1 MKGGGKGGR
10 NGRTSLTVV
19 HLPPIPGSW
28 CYEEAGVKWQQ
39 PRNADEREDNG
50 VILLSPVL
58 EEGLRQLMRRDNDV
72 LNLTVLENKLVGRK
86 FYARTFV
93 DPLGRN

>member
-1 MKGGGKGGR
+1 M
-10 NGRTSLTVV
+10 VV
-19 HLPPIPGSW
+19 HLPSIGGSW
-28 CYEEAGVKWQQ
+28 CYEEAGIKWQQ

-50 VILLSPVL
+50 VIPLSPVL
-58 EEGLRQLMRRDNDV
+58 EEGLRGGMRRDNDV

-93 DPLGRN
+93 DPLRRN